1 MPACVKPESIPK
13 LAERGWISE
22 TDEHS
27 LLTLKKVSDSCAND
41 SPKERMANPLR
52 YSNGTHAFSNLGCEW
67 KVIGVY
73 LGN

>member
-13 LAERGWISE
+13 LAEREWISE

-52 YSNGTHAFSNLGCEW
+52 YSNGTHVFSSLGCEW
-67 KVIGVY
+67 KKIGVY